1 MKKKIL
7 VTGGA
12 GFIGSHIVD
21 AYLKKGHHVVVL
33 DNLST
38 GFRKN
43 LNPKAK
49 FYKADIRDAEKIDEI
64 FRKEKPDVVNHHAAV
79 SEVARSLR
87 DPKLTFDVNIKG
99 TENILL
105 ASGVHHVK
113 KFIFPSSG
121 GTVYGDPKEI
131 PTDELTSLN
140 PLSPYAFSKAINEQY
155 IKFYANRF
163 GFDYLILRYA
173 NVYGP
178 RQNPK
183 GEAGVI
189 AIFGGLMENGERPT
203 IFGDGTKTRD
213 YIHVSDVVRA
223 NLLGL
228 IRGKNEI
235 LNLGLGKEISDQ
247 KVFDAV
253 AQSMKFK
260 EKPTYAPF
268 RKGENRRIA
277 LKNARARKVLRWN
290 PKIEFKEGVKTILK
304 YL

>member
-1 MKKKIL
+1 M
-7 VTGGA
+7 TGGA

-21 AYLKKGHHVVVL
+21 AYVERGYRVVVI

-49 FYKADIRDAEKIDEI
+49 FYKADTRNAKKINEI
-64 FRKEKPDVVNHHAAV
+64 FQKERPDVVNHHAAV

-87 DPKLTFDVNIKG
+87 NPKLTFDVNITG
-99 TENILL
+99 TENVLL
-105 ASGVHHVK
+105 ASGIYHAK
-113 KFIFPSSG
+113 NFIFPSSG

-131 PTDELTSLN
+131 PTDESIPLD
-140 PLSPYAFSKAINEQY
+140 PLSPYAFSKAVNEQY
-155 IKFYANRF
+155 IKFYAHRF
-163 GFDYLILRYA
+163 GFKYLILRYA

-189 AIFGGLMENGERPT
+189 AIFGGLIGEGRRPT

-213 YIHVSDVVRA
+213 YIHISDVVRA
-223 NLLGL
+223 NILGL
-228 IRGKNEI
+228 TRGKNEI
-235 LNLGLGKEISDQ
+235 LNLGFGKEITDQ
-247 KVFDAV
+247 NVFDAV
-253 AQSMKFK
+253 AKSMGFK
-260 EKPTYAPF
+260 GKPIYAPF

-277 LKNARARKVLRWN
+277 LKNARAKRVLKWD
-290 PKIEFKEGVKTILK
+290 PKTGFQDGVRSTLTS
-304 YL
+304 L